1 MNNVVRDF
9 CFALRG
15 LMRSPW
21 FAAAS
26 VGMLAV
32 GIGLSVAMV
41 SAVSGVLLRSLP
53 FPDSERMLM
62 LFASSASQH
71 VDRANL
77 TAVEAKQLAA
87 STPGFDA
94 LAYFTY
100 WSDTLQINGQRPRD
114 VTAQKVSA
122 DFFAVLGMQ
131 TLLGR
136 TLNAE
141 DVRENRAVAVISFDE
156 WQRTFAGS
164 ADAIGQNLHI
174 AGLAPLEVVGVM
186 PKTIEV
192 FSGDTG
198 IWRPISEGD
207 FPVDGARQLNQRYL
221 LMIGRMH
228 AGVSTAQALAA
239 LDAQAASIRAA
250 HGLNQ
255 SDWRFTPGFVLDL
268 LVGDIRVALW
278 GALTLALLILL
289 IAAANVA
296 ILIDGRQTARRHEQA
311 VMQAIGASRQR
322 VWRGLLAE
330 LLIISAFAST
340 IAIGIAQLG
349 IGLLREFARDSI
361 PRVDGITMDW
371 RMVGVALLLGLAMPL
386 VAVISGGLRVNV
398 QANEA
403 IRSGGRNLLGQHRQH
418 RLLPAAAM
426 ALSTLSL
433 VAALGFGAVLWQL
446 QSVNPGF
453 SANHVHAL
461 QLFRGTPRAEWNG
474 FSEQMQDRLATIPG
488 VREVALSSSAPLS
501 VIGPNRLDLRVVGRA
516 ESEPMQ
522 VGFRRVSPG
531 YRELLDIPLL
541 AGRDF
546 SAADREGSE
555 SVAIINHAAARRI
568 FGDASAIGQQ
578 IELPLV
584 RDQWVSC
591 RVIGVVDDV
600 RNDGLRV
607 PAAPE
612 VLVPFAQAPAV
623 AMTFLVRS
631 DRDVA
636 GIDRQMADALGT
648 IDSQQTITRQ
658 YALADDLGAQL
669 APARFFARTVGGF
682 AIAALLL
689 AMLGVYAVASLR
701 QQQRV
706 GELGLRLAMG
716 ATPRKLAASIL
727 GDSLRA
733 SAPGVVLGLIAAGL
747 AMRLLQTQW
756 SGIEQVQQPVLI
768 AAGLIAMSLAAVLS
782 ALLPAWRAAR
792 VDPATAL
799 RNE

>member
-1 MNNVVRDF
+1 MIRDF
-9 CFALRG
+9 RFALRA
-15 LMRSPW
+15 LRRSPW

-26 VGMLAV
+26 IGMLAV

-41 SAVSGVLLRSLP
+41 STVSGVLLRGLP
-53 FPDSERMLM
+53 FPDSERIVMLS
-62 LFASSASQH
+62 ASSASQH

-77 TAVEAKQLAA
+77 TAVEAKQLTG
-87 STPGFDA
+87 STRGFDA

-100 WSDTLQINGQRPRD
+100 WSDTLQVDGQRPRD
-114 VTAQKVSA
+114 VTAQKVSG
-122 DFFAVLGMQ
+122 DFFPVLGMQ
-131 TLLGR
+131 ALLGR
-136 TLNAE
+136 TLDAE
-141 DVRENRAVAVISFDE
+141 DVRRNRAVAVISFDE
-156 WQRTFAGS
+156 WQRSFGGDTTV
-164 ADAIGQNLHI
+164 IGRNLHI
-174 AGLAPLEVVGVM
+174 AGTEPMEIVGVM
-186 PKTIEV
+186 PKAIDV
-192 FSGDTG
+192 FAGDTG
-198 IWRPISEGD
+198 IWRPIGESD
-207 FPVDGARQLNQRYL
+207 FPADGARQLNQRYL
-221 LMIGRMH
+221 LMIGRLH
-228 AGVSTAQALAA
+228 AGVSMAQALAA
-239 LDAQAASIRAA
+239 LDAQASSIRAA

-255 SDWRFTPGFVLDL
+255 SDWRYSPRFVLDL
-268 LVGDIRVALW
+268 LVGDIRGALL
-278 GALTLALLILL
+278 GALTLAFLILL

-330 LLIISAFAST
+330 LLVISAFA
-340 IAIGIAQLG
+340 AVIGIGIDQLG

-361 PRVDGITMDW
+361 PRVDGIAMDW
-371 RMVGVALLLGLAMPL
+371 RMAGVALLLGLAMPL
-386 VAVISGGLRVNV
+386 VAVITGGLRVNA

-403 IRSGGRNLLGQHRQH
+403 IRSGGRSLLGQRRQH

-453 SANHVHAL
+453 SANRVHAL
-461 QLFRGTPRAEWNG
+461 QLFRGTPRAEWSG
-474 FSEQMQDRLATIPG
+474 FAEQVQARLATIPG
-488 VREVALSSSAPLS
+488 VREVALTSSAPLS
-501 VIGPNRLDLRVVGRA
+501 VIGPNRLDLRVAGRT

-546 SAADREGSE
+546 ASGDREGSE

-568 FGDASAIGQQ
+568 FGDGSAIGQR
-578 IELPLV
+578 IELPLA

-600 RNDGLRV
+600 RNDGLRM

-612 VLVPFAQAPAV
+612 VLVPFAQAPGV

-631 DRDVA
+631 DDEVA
-636 GIDRQMADALGT
+636 GIDRQMADALGA

-658 YALADDLGAQL
+658 YALADDLAAQL

-689 AMLGVYAVASLR
+689 AMLGVYAVASL
-701 QQQRV
+701 QQRRRV
-706 GELGLRLAMG
+706 AEFGLRMAIGAAPMALATVILRDSIKGSALGVFGGLFAAALAMQWIGTHGFG
-716 ATPRKLAASIL
+716 A
-727 GDSLRA
+727 
-733 SAPGVVLGLIAAGL
+733 
-747 AMRLLQTQW
+747 
-756 SGIEQVQQPVLI
+756 EQVSKPLLI
-768 AAGLIAMSLAAVLS
+768 ISSLLAMSLAALLS

-792 VDPATAL
+792 TDPMIAL

>member
-1 MNNVVRDF
+1 MIRDF
-9 CFALRG
+9 RFAFRT
-15 LMRSPW
+15 LMRSPL
-21 FAAAS
+21 FAVATI
-26 VGMLAV
+26 GMLAF

-41 SAVSGVLLRSLP
+41 STVSGVLLRGLP
-53 FPDSERMLM
+53 FPDSDRIVMLS
-62 LFASSASQH
+62 ASSASQH

-77 TAVEAKQLAA
+77 TAVEAKQLAG

-100 WSDTLQINGQRPRD
+100 WSDTLQVDGQRPRD

-122 DFFAVLGMQ
+122 DFFPVLGMHA
-131 TLLGR
+131 LLGR
-136 TLNAE
+136 TLTVD
-141 DVRENRAVAVISFDE
+141 DVRENRPVAVISFDE
-156 WQRTFAGS
+156 WQRSFGGS
-164 ADAIGQNLHI
+164 ADVIGRNLHI
-174 AGLAPLEVVGVM
+174 AGSAPLQIVGVM
-186 PKTIEV
+186 PKAIDV
-192 FSGDTG
+192 FTGDTG
-198 IWRPISEGD
+198 IWRPINETD
-207 FPVDGARQLNQRYL
+207 FPTDGTRQLNQRYL
-221 LMIGRMH
+221 LMIGRLH
-228 AGVSTAQALAA
+228 AGVSNAQALAA

-250 HGLNQ
+250 HGLTQ
-255 SDWRFTPGFVLDL
+255 SDWRFTPRSVLDL

-278 GALTLALLILL
+278 GAVTLALLILL

-296 ILIDGRQTARRHEQA
+296 ILIDGRQVARRHEQA

-322 VWRGLLAE
+322 IWRRLLAE
-330 LLIISAFAST
+330 LLIIAAFAL
-340 IAIGIAQLG
+340 AIGIGVAQIG
-349 IGLLREFARDSI
+349 IGLLREFARDSV

-386 VAVISGGLRVNV
+386 VAVVSGSLRVNA

-403 IRSGGRNLLGQHRQH
+403 IRSGGRNLLGQRRQH

-426 ALSTLSL
+426 ALSTVSL

-446 QSVNPGF
+446 QGVDPGF
-453 SANHVHAL
+453 SADHVHAL

-474 FSEQMQDRLATIPG
+474 FAEQMQSRLATIPG
-488 VREVALSSSAPLS
+488 VEKVALTSSAPLS
-501 VIGPNRLDLRVVGRA
+501 VIGPNRLDLRVAGRA

-522 VGFRRVSPG
+522 VAFRRVSPG

-546 SAADREGSE
+546 VASDREGSE
-555 SVAIINHAAARRI
+555 SVAIINHAAAKRI
-568 FGDASAIGQQ
+568 FGDASPLGQQ
-578 IELPLV
+578 IELPLA

-600 RNDGLRV
+600 RNDGLRM

-631 DRDVA
+631 DREVA
-636 GIDRQMADALGT
+636 GIDPQMADSLGV
-648 IDSQQTITRQ
+648 IDPRQTITRQ
-658 YALADDLGAQL
+658 YALADDLASEL

-682 AIAALLL
+682 ALAALLL

-701 QQQRV
+701 QQHRI

-716 ATPRKLAASIL
+716 AAPRALAASVL

-733 SAPGVVLGLIAAGL
+733 SAPGVVVGLIAAGL
-747 AMRLLQTQW
+747 AMRALQTQW
-756 SGIEQVQQPVLI
+756 AGIEQVQQSTLI
-768 AAGLIAMSLAAVLS
+768 AAGLIAMSLAAILAAV
-782 ALLPAWRAAR
+782 LPAWRASR
-792 VDPATAL
+792 VDPMTAL
-799 RNE
+799 RND